1 MSNDPAPAPA
11 DPNPAAPNMEALV
24 ITMAKAITS
33 HPEDVAVESFED
45 DGIMVA
51 ELTVHPEDLGKV
63 IGRQG
68 RTVRCMRMILEA
80 ASERQELPWELD
92 IVEDEDEEEAG
103 DDSEAASS

>member
-1 MSNDPAPAPA
+1 MSNEPAVATPV
-11 DPNPAAPNMEALV
+11 APNMEALV

-80 ASERQELPWELD
+80 ASERQDLPWELD
-92 IVEDEDEEEAG
+92 IVEDDDDEPG
-103 DDSEAASS
+103 DGEAASS